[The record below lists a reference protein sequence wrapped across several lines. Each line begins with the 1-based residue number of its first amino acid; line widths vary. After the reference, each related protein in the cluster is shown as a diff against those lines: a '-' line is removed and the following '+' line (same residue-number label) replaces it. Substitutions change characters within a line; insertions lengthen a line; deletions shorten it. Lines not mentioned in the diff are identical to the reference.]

1 MQIGFSTNLRSLM
14 MYSGWFDFEYIFI
27 FKNKIKSWA
36 YFKWMKL
43 NKGLIFRNLKVS
55 QMRILNLG
63 YCSLSKNVTF
73 PSNFTRT
80 FCESLKN
87 TALEIFMNYLN
98 VSKCKFLAARQSLKK
113 SQLHCCVLRET
124 TSATFLMNL
133 IKIH

>member
-1 MQIGFSTNLRSLM
+1 
-14 MYSGWFDFEYIFI
+14 
-27 FKNKIKSWA
+27 
-36 YFKWMKL
+36 
-43 NKGLIFRNLKVS
+43 
-55 QMRILNLG
+55 MRILNLG

-87 TALEIFMNYLN
+87 TALEVFMNYLN
-98 VSKCKFLAARQSLKK
+98 VSKCKFHAARQSLKK